1 MNAEIAGRH
10 CLEKMFADL
19 SNVKTDRN
27 RIHEESSRVLGEFD
41 GDSSQLAG
49 VEAQLQTCVE
59 LKQEE
64 SNQGFPWLVAT
75 AALLLLILAG
85 GWFFLSWQS
94 GQRYGNVDTILRQ
107 LKRHPNGGTGWWARR
122 DFEPPTKRL

>member
-1 MNAEIAGRH
+1 M
-10 CLEKMFADL
+10 
-19 SNVKTDRN
+19 
-27 RIHEESSRVLGEFD
+27 
-41 GDSSQLAG
+41 
-49 VEAQLQTCVE
+49 QTCVE

-107 LKRHPNGGTGWWARR
+107 LKRRPNGRAEWQAGECVKVIDFIEFFVGQNQKSFRILPYCPATGS
-122 DFEPPTKRL
+122 